1 MAKSLYEEFKADS
14 YGEKITKNENVNALQ
29 ELERFQTDRLLHK
42 NTFDLRIATMN
53 ILEELLE
60 AHGVGDNKERT
71 LVKKLYLDLA
81 DIKEEALR
89 NKREMGYT
97 FDYPTIEDQVDAFCD
112 IQVFAGGEIGKL
124 GYSNEQCLIEV
135 GKEINSREGQIV
147 NGKFEKYKTEEAMA
161 KWYKADFSGCKLC
174 I

>member
-1 MAKSLYEEFKADS
+1 MD
-14 YGEKITKNENVNALQ
+14 ALK

-53 ILEELLE
+53 IIEELYE
-60 AHGVGDNKERT
+60 AHGIGDNKDRILASKT
-71 LVKKLYLDLA
+71 YDLILA
-81 DIKEEALR
+81 NIQTCYNFAKEDSGITISE
-89 NKREMGYT
+89 
-97 FDYPTIEDQVDAFCD
+97 PTTEDQVDAFCD

-124 GYSNEQCLIEV
+124 GYSNEKCLLEV
-135 GKEINSREGQIV
+135 SKEINSRTGEII

-161 KWYKADFSGCKLC
+161 KWYKASFKGCKLD

>member
-1 MAKSLYEEFKADS
+1 MDSLIERHYN
-14 YGEKITKNENVNALQ
+14 KIKGIKMNALQ

-53 ILEELLE
+53 ILEELYE
-60 AHGVGDNKERT
+60 AHGIGDNKDRILASKT
-71 LVKKLYLDLA
+71 YDLILKNIQA
-81 DIKEEALR
+81 CYNFTNEDSGITISE
-89 NKREMGYT
+89 
-97 FDYPTIEDQVDAFCD
+97 PTVEDQVDAFCD

-135 GKEINSREGQIV
+135 GKEINSRTGEIV